1 MKKPSAVRYRS
12 RATAA
17 DVPALRRL
25 VAATRVFY
33 SRERAIAAELL
44 EERLKRGAK
53 SGYSFFFAERRG
65 ELLGYAAWG
74 HVPLTERSYDL
85 YWIVVSPAA
94 QGGGVGQ
101 ALLARVER
109 AVAALGGGA
118 LYIETSSRRV
128 YGRAR
133 RFYRAAGYRRVAQLR
148 DFYAPGDHKAMFC
161 KVIRAAGRGR
171 RGAPGAPGR
180 TGPATL
186 KKSYN

>member
-1 MKKPSAVRYRS
+1 MKKPAAVRYRS

-17 DVPALRRL
+17 DVPALERL

-33 SRERAIAAELL
+33 ARERAIAVELL
-44 EERLKRGAK
+44 EERLARGAG

-74 HVPLTERSYDL
+74 RVPLTVNSYDL
-85 YWIVVSPAA
+85 YWIAVAPAT
-94 QGGGVGQ
+94 QGEGVGR
-101 ALLARVER
+101 ALLARVEG

-148 DFYAPGDHKAMFC
+148 DFYAPGDHKVMFC
-161 KVIRAAGRGR
+161 KVIGARRRGR
-171 RGAPGAPGR
+171 
-180 TGPATL
+180 
-186 KKSYN
+186 